1 MKMPHRGNQRFPHPP
16 PAHSSATEGE
26 GTRVQWELGEL
37 GEQSIS
43 VDVDNKAKVRL
54 KLRAERGQSGDNKS
68 KSTPLFKTP
77 VELG

>member
-1 MKMPHRGNQRFPHPP
+1 MKRGVERGGAQ
-16 PAHSSATEGE
+16 
-26 GTRVQWELGEL
+26 L

-54 KLRAERGQSGDNKS
+54 KLRPNGRERVVWSGARGDNKS

-77 VELG
+77 VEFEW

>member
-1 MKMPHRGNQRFPHPP
+1 MKRGSGKWSGAQ
-16 PAHSSATEGE
+16 
-26 GTRVQWELGEL
+26 L

-54 KLRAERGQSGDNKS
+54 KLRPNGRERVEWSERGDNKS

-77 VELG
+77 VEFEWQWGGARTRPL